1 MLLTSFSFVSLHIC
15 DFPWVSTIPNKNAN
29 LSLLPMEWPTIVTTT
44 DGAESPTTAGI
55 GLRSKV
61 ESKYRLKTTPA
72 CSPKYSRVSELN
84 LATWAKNLQV
94 NFFERSQQ
102 VNKPAWRERYMARL
116 ISLHGLVPRS
126 LGDWDAILKMHF
138 SMMTSNGNIFR
149 VTGPLC
155 GEFTGHR
162 GITLTK
168 TSDAGLWCF
177 LWFAP
182 EQAVEQTIDT
192 PVIWDAIALIMT
204 LL

>member
-61 ESKYRLKTTPA
+61 KSKYRLKTTQA

-94 NFFERSQQ
+94 IFLSGH
-102 VNKPAWRERYMARL
+102 NKWTNQR
-116 ISLHGLVPRS
+116 
-126 LGDWDAILKMHF
+126 DAK
-138 SMMTSNGNIFR
+138 
-149 VTGPLC
+149 
-155 GEFTGHR
+155 
-162 GITLTK
+162 
-168 TSDAGLWCF
+168 D
-177 LWFAP
+177 
-182 EQAVEQTIDT
+182 
-192 PVIWDAIALIMT
+192 IWHALFPST
-204 LL
+204 V